1 MLKRRHMVDFYKQ
14 FIGYLDS
21 LETNVT
27 DPELGPDAFNLLERI
42 EGRVCKAVKR
52 ASKTDAAKALAMQ
65 A

>member
-1 MLKRRHMVDFYKQ
+1 MHKRRKMLDFYRQ
-14 FIGYLDS
+14 LIGYLDS
-21 LETNVT
+21 LESNVS

-52 ASKTDAAKALAMQ
+52 ASKTDMAKGLAMQ